1 MKRYIGLADCYG
13 IESFMPY
20 DTNVRTTDMLIRA
33 YANSHRKAIVFKAKF
48 ESAHIKAIY
57 KLLEQQQTEEAF
69 LLIKALYKAGN
80 VKDLQISAGKKRYYD
95 DIPDETLDPYNVKT
109 EDKGGNED
117 A

>member
-20 DTNVRTTDMLIRA
+20 DTNVRVTDMLIRA
-33 YANSHRKAIVFKAKF
+33 YANSHRKAIVFKAEF
-48 ESAHIKAIY
+48 EPDHIKAIY
-57 KLLEQQQTEEAF
+57 KLLEQQQTEDAF
-69 LLIKALYKAGN
+69 SLIKGLYETGQ

-95 DIPDETLDPYNVKT
+95 VIPDETLDPYNSKSKK
-109 EDKGGNED
+109 KGGNKD